1 MEFEFSG
8 QAKSGMQDVAMRVAS
23 LKWRGV
29 VKKGRGCHE
38 NQSGD
43 WFCRENGKFD
53 IAAHFIEELKSSRN
67 STRSD
72 IKREKGQ
79 EVQNSWP

>member
-1 MEFEFSG
+1 MLL
-8 QAKSGMQDVAMRVAS
+8 MHVAS
-23 LKWRGV
+23 PKWRVV

-38 NQSGD
+38 NQSGAR
-43 WFCRENGKFD
+43 FCRENGKFD

-72 IKREKGQ
+72 TKREKGQ
-79 EVQNSWP
+79 DIQNSWP